1 MSQLLTRL
9 DVLPIHNPA
18 VRALINYLTACKEFP
33 NDVESVLD
41 TRVRELERAQQ
52 VVDEIK
58 SLFAVRSF
66 PVA

>member
-9 DVLPIHNPA
+9 DVLPRHNPA
-18 VRALINYLTACKEFP
+18 VRALINYITVCKEFP
-33 NDVESVLD
+33 HDVESVLD
-41 TRVRELERAQQ
+41 TRVRELERAQR